1 MSTRNKAA
9 LYRRNE
15 NSALARARAKHIVT
29 DWERGCLWAGIA
41 FGAAIALIGI
51 IGGQLGW

>member
-1 MSTRNKAA
+1 MIRNKAA
-9 LYRRNE
+9 RHSCNYNR
-15 NSALARARAKHIVT
+15 ALARARAKHIVT